1 MGNKLPK
8 TPEAA
13 RNREKA
19 LREQADKMG
28 KRAAMLAVKKKEK
41 AKNCVSPKAIKA
53 AETRLSKAQKHM
65 DKVKS
70 KKCGKSF
77 SAS

>member
-19 LREQADKMG
+19 LRDQADKMG
-28 KRAAMLAVKKKEK
+28 KRATMLAAKKKEK
-41 AKNCVSPKAIKA
+41 AKNCVSPKTLKA
-53 AETRLSKAQKHM
+53 AETRLSKAQKNM

-70 KKCGKSF
+70 KKCGRSF